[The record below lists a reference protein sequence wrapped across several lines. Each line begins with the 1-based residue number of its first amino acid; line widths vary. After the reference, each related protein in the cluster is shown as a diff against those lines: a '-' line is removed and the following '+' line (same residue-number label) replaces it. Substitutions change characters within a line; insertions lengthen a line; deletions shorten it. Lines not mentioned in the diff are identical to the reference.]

1 MYNMHAS
8 KKRLFDSS
16 AYRTVLVLLLLMS
29 SQFLHTDGNGSD
41 VPIKLESITTPTVL
55 KTYIITHV
63 ILGRTV
69 FSHSSPFNNK
79 IIFGDHLFTYV
90 HLQFCFLQ

>member
-1 MYNMHAS
+1 MHAS

-16 AYRTVLVLLLLMS
+16 AYRTVLILMP
-29 SQFLHTDGNGSD
+29 SQFMHTDGNGSD
-41 VPIKLESITTPTVL
+41 VPIELESITTPTVL
-55 KTYIITHV
+55 KTYIIAHV

-69 FSHSSPFNNK
+69 FSHPSPINNK